1 MLNKLL
7 FKNQDKK
14 QLVIAVVGALL
25 GITFLITSIH
35 YLIKLNEFGEG
46 ADILGPNTIIVQKR
60 VSNTSTLGMTKTDF
74 SLKELEKMKAKD
86 FIKDVKPVVANNFDV
101 FFRTADSLVP
111 PFSSV
116 VFIQTID
123 SDFLEIEP
131 KNWKWKPGDEFV
143 PMIMPREFLIMLNTF
158 MSASGIPPVSDDL
171 AKDIKFEFRLSNNA
185 NTKKETVKVRIAGFS
200 NEVSSLLVPESFMN
214 YGNKTFSDGSIQK
227 ITQVMISGEE
237 GKFGLVEELL
247 ENKGL
252 ESKKSQMV
260 VGKLKS
266 IIGTLFGVVLGISII
281 AVFMSGLV
289 LIQYL
294 QLLITRNA
302 YEART
307 LMRMGYHPERI
318 IKTFFMYFVKIFGL
332 VSILGLVL
340 FILLK
345 FILDSAIATG
355 GLGIG
360 TSITYQSI
368 GALILAYL
376 LFAFT
381 SYRTA
386 KKGIFNEY

>member
-60 VSNTSTLGMTKTDF
+60 VSNTSTLGLTKTDF
-74 SLKELEKMKAKD
+74 SLKELEKMKAKK

-131 KNWKWKPGDEFV
+131 ENWNWKHGDEFV

-171 AKDIKFEFRLSNNA
+171 AKDIKFEFKLSNNS

-214 YGNKTFSDGSIQK
+214 YGNATFSDGSIQK

-345 FILDSAIATG
+345 LILDSAIATG

-368 GALILAYL
+368 AALIVAYL

>member
-7 FKNQDKK
+7 FKNQDRK
-14 QLVIAVVGALL
+14 QLIIAMIGALL

-74 SLKELEKMKAKD
+74 SESELEKMKAKK

-131 KNWKWKPGDEFV
+131 ENWSWKKGDDYV

-171 AKDIKFEFRLSNNA
+171 AKDIKFEFKLSNKS
-185 NTKKETVKVRIAGFS
+185 NTKKETVKVKIAGFS
-200 NEVSSLLVPESFMN
+200 NEVSSLLVPESFMR
-214 YGNKTFSDGSIQK
+214 YGNDIFSDGSVQK

-247 ENKGL
+247 ETKGL

-307 LMRMGYHPERI
+307 LMRMGYHPEKI
-318 IKTFFMYFVKIFGL
+318 IKTFFFYFVKIFGI
-332 VSILGLVL
+332 VSALGLVL
-340 FILLK
+340 FVLLK
-345 FILDSAIATG
+345 FILDHAIATG

-360 TSITYQSI
+360 TSITLQSI
-368 GALILAYL
+368 AALILAYF
-376 LFAFT
+376 LFAYT

>member
-14 QLVIAVVGALL
+14 QLVIAVIGAFL

-60 VSNTSTLGMTKTDF
+60 VSNTSTLGLTKTDF
-74 SLKELEKMKAKD
+74 SLKELEKMKAEK

-101 FFRTADSLVP
+101 FFKTADPLVP

-131 KNWKWKPGDEFV
+131 ENWNWKQGDEFV

-158 MSASGIPPVSDDL
+158 MSTSGIPPVSDDL
-171 AKDIKFEFRLSNNA
+171 AKDINFEFRISNNS

-214 YGNKTFSDGSIQK
+214 YGNETFSDGSIQK

-237 GKFGLVEELL
+237 GKFGLVEKLL

-281 AVFMSGLV
+281 TVFMSGLV

-307 LMRMGYHPERI
+307 LMRMGYHPQKI
-318 IKTFFMYFVKIFGL
+318 IKTFFVYFIKIFGV
-332 VSILGLVL
+332 VSILGLGL

-345 FILDSAIATG
+345 FILDSAITTG

-381 SYRTA
+381 TYRSA

>member
-7 FKNQDKK
+7 FKNQDRK
-14 QLVIAVVGALL
+14 QLIIAMIGALL

-35 YLIKLNEFGEG
+35 YIIKLNEFGAGE
-46 ADILGPNTIIVQKR
+46 DILGPNTMIVQKR
-60 VSNTSTLGMTKTDF
+60 VSNTSTLGLTKTDF
-74 SLKELEKMKAKD
+74 SQKELDKMKAKH
-86 FIKDVKPVVANNFDV
+86 FIKEVKPVISNNFDV

-123 SDFLEIEP
+123 RDFLDTQPE
-131 KNWKWKPGDEFV
+131 NWQWKEGDEFV

-158 MSASGIPPVSDDL
+158 MSATGIPPISDDL
-171 AKDIKFEFRLSNNA
+171 AKDINFEFKLSNNS
-185 NTKKETVKVRIAGFS
+185 NTQKETVQVKIAGFS
-200 NEVSSLLVPESFMN
+200 NEVSSLLVHEYFMN
-214 YGNKTFSDGSIQK
+214 YGNLTFSDGSVQK

-247 ENKGL
+247 EQKGL

-318 IKTFFMYFVKIFGL
+318 IKTFFMYFVKIFGV
-332 VSILGLVL
+332 VSILGLTL
-340 FILLK
+340 FILIK
-345 FILDSAIATG
+345 FILDSAIAIG

-360 TSITYQSI
+360 TSLTYQSI

>member
-14 QLVIAVVGALL
+14 QLVIAVIGAFL

-60 VSNTSTLGMTKTDF
+60 VSNTSTLGLTKTDF
-74 SLKELEKMKAKD
+74 SLKELEKMKAEK

-101 FFRTADSLVP
+101 FFKTADPLVP

-131 KNWKWKPGDEFV
+131 ENWNWKQGDEFV

-171 AKDIKFEFRLSNNA
+171 AKDINFEFRISNNS

-214 YGNKTFSDGSIQK
+214 YGNETFSDGSIQK

-237 GKFGLVEELL
+237 GKFGLVEKLL

-281 AVFMSGLV
+281 TVFMSGLV

-307 LMRMGYHPERI
+307 LMRMGYHPQKI
-318 IKTFFMYFVKIFGL
+318 IKTFFVYFIKIFGV
-332 VSILGLVL
+332 VSILGLGL

-345 FILDSAIATG
+345 FILDSAITTG

-381 SYRTA
+381 TYRSA